1 MKTPLTRYYLV
12 RVPGR
17 WGWARIWITD
27 DGCITTISDYGNFG
41 YWFGAPGC
49 EFRKFLIGVCE
60 WDYLVRKFTES
71 DKSICNPDAS
81 FKKIKRH
88 ILEYRRDGHLDR
100 DSAREEWD
108 LLHQN
113 RDMGPLEQTHWYEGT
128 KLGDAAELF
137 TYEKEGYQAAKAF
150 AEHIWPLFVGQ
161 LKEELAG
168 EALIQGQR
176 EASRQAA
183 DFEGA

>member
-1 MKTPLTRYYLV
+1 MIPTTRFYQV
-12 RVPGR
+12 RGEYR
-17 WGWARIWITD
+17 TWARIWITQ
-27 DGCITTISDYGNFG
+27 DGCISVLSDYGNFG
-41 YWFGAPGC
+41 YWFGSPGC
-49 EFRKFLIGVCE
+49 EFRKFLTGVCE

-81 FKKIKRH
+81 FKSIKKH

-100 DSAREEWD
+100 ESAREEWD

-113 RDMGPLEQTHWYEGT
+113 RDMGPLEQTYWYEET

-137 TYEKEGYQAAKAF
+137 TYEKEGYQAASAF
-150 AEHIWPLFVGQ
+150 AEHIWPLFVEQ
-161 LKEELAG
+161 LKAELEL
-168 EALIQGQR
+168 EALAHVER
-176 EASRQAA
+176 EASRLAA